1 MEIAVIGMG
10 YVGISNA
17 LMFANKH
24 KVNVFDIDEAKL
36 SQIQKGNS
44 PIKDSEIQNALKSNL
59 DNINVCKTL
68 DETCKNV
75 DFVLIAIS
83 SNYNSSIDSI
93 DTTHIDKL
101 ITEILKLNMNCKIVI
116 KSTVYVGF
124 INDMSKK
131 YESANIY
138 YSPEFL
144 REGNAYADCLNTNRI
159 VVGVSDSNKDDDF
172 PELYCNLIGELCN
185 SNPEKF
191 IIKAS
196 EAEAAKLFANAYLA
210 MRVSFFN
217 ELDSFA
223 ESLNLDPK
231 NIIDVVSKDG
241 RIGDYYNN
249 PSFGF
254 GGYCLPKDTQQ
265 LANEMER
272 AYPQSSL
279 IQSINTSN
287 KNRWKFVVD
296 KILEFA
302 KAKTNSENLTI
313 GIYKLA
319 MKTGSDNF
327 RDSSMLHI
335 IELLKLN
342 NCKIIIYEDLLHNE
356 DKVLDCKIC
365 NDIEEFKSTCDVIV
379 ANRYSKDLDSVKE
392 KVYSRDIFHNN

>member
-24 KVNVFDIDEAKL
+24 KVNVFDIDDAKL
-36 SQIQKGNS
+36 SQIEKGNS
-44 PIKDSEIQNALKSNL
+44 PIKDAEIQDALKSNL

-131 YESANIY
+131 HECNKIY

-144 REGNAYADCLNTNRI
+144 REGNAYTDCLNTNRI
-159 VVGVSDSNKDDDF
+159 VVGVSDLNKDDDF
-172 PELYCNLIGELCN
+172 PEFYCNLVGELCN
-185 SNPEKF
+185 TKPEKF
-191 IIKAS
+191 IIKSS
-196 EAEAAKLFANAYLA
+196 EGEAAKLFANAYLA

-231 NIIDVVSKDG
+231 NIIDVVSKDE
-241 RIGDYYNN
+241 RIGNYYNN

-265 LANEMER
+265 LANEMDREF
-272 AYPQSSL
+272 PQSSL
-279 IQSINTSN
+279 IQSINISN

-302 KAKTNSENLTI
+302 KTKSNSENLTI

-379 ANRYSKDLDSVKE
+379 ANRYLKDLDSVKE

>member
-17 LMFANKH
+17 LMLAKKH
-24 KVNVFDIDEAKL
+24 KVNVFDIDDNKL
-36 SQIQKGNS
+36 SQIEHGTS
-44 PIKDSEIQNALKSNL
+44 PINDLEIQNALNSNL
-59 DNINVCKTL
+59 ANINVCRTL
-68 DETCKNV
+68 EETCKNV
-75 DFVLIAIS
+75 NFVLIAIS

-93 DTTHIDKL
+93 DTTQIDNL
-101 ITEILKLNMNCKIVI
+101 IAEILKIDGNCKIVV

-124 INDMSKK
+124 INDMSQK
-131 YESANIY
+131 YKTENVY
-138 YSPEFL
+138 FSPEFL
-144 REGNAYADCLNTNRI
+144 REGNAYTDCLNTNRI
-159 VVGVSDSNKDDDF
+159 VVGLSDTNKIDF
-172 PELYCNLIGELCN
+172 AEFYIKTVEELCN
-185 SNPEKF
+185 TNPEKF

-223 ESLNLDPK
+223 ESLNLDTK
-231 NIIDVVSKDG
+231 NIIDVVSKDT

-265 LANEMER
+265 LANEMVKV
-272 AYPQSSL
+272 YPQSRL
-279 IQSINTSN
+279 IPSINTSN

-296 KILEFA
+296 KILDFA
-302 KAKTNSENLTI
+302 KSNKTSKKLTI

-342 NCKIIIYEDLLHNE
+342 NCKIVVFEDLLHDE
-356 DKVLDCKIC
+356 DNILDCKIC
-365 NDIEEFKSTCDVIV
+365 NDIDAFKDSCDVIV
-379 ANRYSKDLDSVKE
+379 ANRYSQDLESVKE
-392 KVYSRDIFHNN
+392 KVYTRDIFHNN

>member
-1 MEIAVIGMG
+1 
-10 YVGISNA
+10 
-17 LMFANKH
+17 
-24 KVNVFDIDEAKL
+24 
-36 SQIQKGNS
+36 
-44 PIKDSEIQNALKSNL
+44 
-59 DNINVCKTL
+59 
-68 DETCKNV
+68 
-75 DFVLIAIS
+75 
-83 SNYNSSIDSI
+83 
-93 DTTHIDKL
+93 
-101 ITEILKLNMNCKIVI
+101 
-116 KSTVYVGF
+116 
-124 INDMSKK
+124 
-131 YESANIY
+131 
-138 YSPEFL
+138 
-144 REGNAYADCLNTNRI
+144 
-159 VVGVSDSNKDDDF
+159 
-172 PELYCNLIGELCN
+172 
-185 SNPEKF
+185 
-191 IIKAS
+191 
-196 EAEAAKLFANAYLA
+196 

-231 NIIDVVSKDG
+231 NIIDVVSKDE

-335 IELLKLN
+335 IELLKLY
-342 NCKIIIYEDLLHNE
+342 NCKIIIYEDLLQNE
-356 DKVLDCKIC
+356 DKVLDSKIC
-365 NDIEEFKSTCDVIV
+365 NDIDVFKSTCDVIV